1 MRKMNE
7 KERREYD
14 YYMSGYALNSYQ
26 PHHDTIYIVGTIK
39 KIVCI
44 ALSIGAL
51 ALFVVPL
58 IGLCLTDGLEPE
70 TFLGFTASQLGIGV
84 AIGLVLTITM
94 PLIASEDM

>member
-7 KERREYD
+7 KAREYD

-26 PHHDTIYIVGTIK
+26 PHHDTIDIVGTIK
-39 KIVCI
+39 KIVCM

-51 ALFVVPL
+51 TLFVVSL
-58 IGLCLTDGLEPE
+58 IGLCLIDGHEPE
-70 TFLGFTASQLGIGV
+70 TFLGFTTNQLGIGA
-84 AIGLVLTITM
+84 AIGMVLTITM

>member
-1 MRKMNE
+1 MRMMNE
-7 KERREYD
+7 KAREHD

-26 PHHDTIYIVGTIK
+26 PLHNTIDIAGTIK

-44 ALSIGAL
+44 ALAIAGVAF
-51 ALFVVPL
+51 FVVSL
-58 IGLCLTDGLEPE
+58 IGVCWADSLGFEV
-70 TFLGFTASQLGIGV
+70 FLGFTANQLGIGA